1 MKKIKIIILLLFIGI
16 LGSCDQNE
24 TGNVSKITTFAK
36 FNDYTKVAS
45 IPIGGTFSSDAMAT
59 ENGENIALDTKS
71 DIDNTTV
78 GIYTYTST
86 AKNSDNF
93 SLDATQTVIVYDP
106 NATGTDVSGDIEDV
120 NRPTRKG
127 VISLVDGT
135 NNIFYVTDFAF
146 GGVFPMYFQMNG
158 NMISEVPQNYIFSVT
173 KVNLTYNPTTKI
185 FTTEVL
191 PYGFSYTFQYQ

>member
-1 MKKIKIIILLLFIGI
+1 MLLLFIGI

-24 TGNVSKITTFAK
+24 TGNVSKVTIFAE
-36 FNDYTKVAS
+36 FNDFTEVAS

-59 ENGENIALDTKS
+59 ENGEDIALETKS

-78 GIYTYTST
+78 GVYTYTST
-86 AKNSDNF
+86 ATNSDDF
-93 SLDATQTVIVYDP
+93 SLDAKQTVIVYDP
-106 NATGTDVSGDIEDV
+106 NATGTDVSGDIEDTG
-120 NRPTRKG
+120 RPERQG
-127 VISLVDGT
+127 VISLVEGT

-158 NMISEVPQNYIFSVT
+158 NMISEVPQSYLFGVT

-191 PYGFSYTFQYQ
+191 PNGFSYTFQYQ